1 MFAVRNMCV
10 SGVCP
15 MRLVHVTRETTLRRR
30 EMTCLIKTKVADCE
44 SLLGGR
50 IAVGVLSA
58 DAILPHQ
65 CGADEAPRAVGMGQ
79 RSNHRG
85 APHVI

>member
-15 MRLVHVTRETTLRRR
+15 MRLS
-30 EMTCLIKTKVADCE
+30 TCDEGDNFASSRNDMPHQDKVADCE

-50 IAVGVLSA
+50 IAKGALSA

-85 APHVI
+85 APHAL